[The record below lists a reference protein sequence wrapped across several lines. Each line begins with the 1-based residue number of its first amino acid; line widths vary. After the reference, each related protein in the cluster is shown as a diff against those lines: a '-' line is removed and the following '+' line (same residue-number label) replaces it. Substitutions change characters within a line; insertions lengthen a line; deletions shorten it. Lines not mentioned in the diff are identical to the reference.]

1 MSFVSELHLGEDGLD
16 GIEVGGV
23 PKTPPIEMNE
33 RNVAEIYCVSEKI
46 IIVEYTAI

>member
-1 MSFVSELHLGEDGLD
+1 MARDEDMKEKRLD
-16 GIEVGGV
+16 RDVV

>member
-1 MSFVSELHLGEDGLD
+1 MTGYSKTTNSDIDL
-16 GIEVGGV
+16 
-23 PKTPPIEMNE
+23 PKTPTIEMNE